1 MFFIDDEEFTKYG
14 YYNVDGFKTLSK
26 LEAWQLSKGNFD
38 KIKFIYNDDHF
49 SKINW
54 SVEPKEDIYELFRQ
68 RAQQLREKYDYI
80 VLIYSGGVDSH
91 TVLETFLKNNIHIN
105 EICSFG
111 NPELVDKTKS
121 INIEVFNAAL
131 PFIDTLDLKKLGTKF
146 RFVDIS
152 QTVLNEQFFDNH
164 HFDNFQ
170 YYNLSI
176 SMWMSTASSHV
187 LKSKIPEHLKL
198 ANEGKKICYVWG
210 FEKPN
215 VSFFDGAWHTKFVDN
230 SINFSAKQYN
240 NRIILGDKFHNF
252 YDETFY
258 ICKEFPQITLKQ
270 CHLLVRYM
278 KTLKENDDRLRKVTE
293 LPIFGPWIQYN
304 KELWLPKKMV
314 DSCAYPNAIMANF
327 KDDKL
332 YTGSQLFSKK
342 DKWFYES
349 NHQHKTKY
357 VDKMISLVKNYGNF
371 FRYRGEIPFS
381 TKPVFSKFYKI
392 SDKNELDI

>member
-1 MFFIDDEEFTKYG
+1 
-14 YYNVDGFKTLSK
+14 
-26 LEAWQLSKGNFD
+26 
-38 KIKFIYNDDHF
+38 
-49 SKINW
+49 
-54 SVEPKEDIYELFRQ
+54 
-68 RAQQLREKYDYI
+68 
-80 VLIYSGGVDSH
+80 
-91 TVLETFLKNNIHIN
+91 
-105 EICSFG
+105 
-111 NPELVDKTKS
+111 
-121 INIEVFNAAL
+121 
-131 PFIDTLDLKKLGTKF
+131 
-146 RFVDIS
+146 VDIS

-215 VSFFDGAWHTKFVDN
+215 VAFFDGAWHTKFVDN

-278 KTLKENDDRLRKVTE
+278 KTL
-293 LPIFGPWIQYN
+293 
-304 KELWLPKKMV
+304 
-314 DSCAYPNAIMANF
+314 
-327 KDDKL
+327 
-332 YTGSQLFSKK
+332 
-342 DKWFYES
+342 
-349 NHQHKTKY
+349 
-357 VDKMISLVKNYGNF
+357 
-371 FRYRGEIPFS
+371 
-381 TKPVFSKFYKI
+381 
-392 SDKNELDI
+392 